1 MTILL
6 TADRLQLK
14 KQFYF
19 NKFEDRKPYPAIPD
33 NKFRTILFQFFGIL
47 TVALGIAYLNWRW
60 RHSLN
65 YDSLTFS
72 IFLVSAET
80 LSFLSTVMI
89 IINFWSNKDPVKNPP
104 VHYLSEIEDLQG
116 RPDRPVRVDVFIAT
130 YNEDV
135 ELVRYSI
142 IDAKKLNYPYDDVEI
157 KIYVLDDGRRDGR
170 DPNKEN
176 MKVVAEEEGVGYLI
190 REHNEGYKAGN
201 LKNALEHTNGD
212 IFAILDADTR
222 PFPDFLVN
230 TTGYFKNRKM
240 AWVQTPQWFYDTTEP
255 QILASVLNVK
265 LKITKPKNIFGKGL
279 ARINNFLFGKI
290 EVNEDIFGNDP
301 RLFYDVILRK
311 RNFYNAAF
319 CCGAGSVHRREA
331 IMSLAVKD
339 FADKVRNFRSA
350 LLSKK
355 KNIKEINDET
365 SALLKKEEIIP
376 FKFHASEDIY
386 TSIML
391 HADKENRWESVQH
404 AGVECRMLSTQDL
417 DSWIKQHQRYAEGSL
432 DIALKDNPMF
442 IKGLSLG
449 QRICYFSTI
458 WSYFAP
464 LWILIFLLSPVVFFF
479 SLELPVK
486 AYSFEFFKYFLPFQ
500 IINTLTMLLGCWGI
514 ATKRGDQ
521 YYISSFWFMI
531 LSLISVVRGKKVKFN
546 VTPKGKSFAKNTP
559 HILPHIII
567 IALTLLGIIYNAIL
581 LYLDRHP
588 TPSGFAANSFWCI
601 FNIISLSIM
610 IRAAYW
616 KPAEEEQTEEE
627 TATVAETIQQTETHS
642 PLQTSA
648 QAVPK

>member
-1 MTILL
+1 M
-6 TADRLQLK
+6 K
-14 KQFYF
+14 KTFYF
-19 NKFEDRKPYPAIPD
+19 NKYADRKPYPAIAE
-33 NKFRTILFQFFGIL
+33 NKYRTLLFQFFGIL
-47 TVALGIAYLNWRW
+47 TVALGIAYLSWRW
-60 RHSLN
+60 KHSLN
-65 YDSLTFS
+65 PNAMVFS
-72 IFLVSAET
+72 ILLVIAET
-80 LSFLSTVMI
+80 LSFISTVMI
-89 IINFWSNKDPVKNPP
+89 IINFWAYKDPEKKAP
-104 VHYLSEIEDLQG
+104 VHYLSDIEDLQG
-116 RPDRPVRVDVFIAT
+116 RPDRPLRLDVFIAT

-142 IDAKKLNYPYDDVEI
+142 IDAKKLKYPHNDVQI

-170 DPNKEN
+170 DPAKEN
-176 MKVVAEEEGVGYLI
+176 MKIVALEEGVGYLI
-190 REHNEGYKAGN
+190 REHNHGYKAGN

-230 TTGYFKNRKM
+230 TTGYFRNKKM
-240 AWVQTPQWFYDTTEP
+240 AWVQTPQWFYDTTEAESLAFVVNKKLKLNDP
-255 QILASVLNVK
+255 KNFFTKHIASV
-265 LKITKPKNIFGKGL
+265 
-279 ARINNFLFGKI
+279 NNFLFGKI

-339 FADKVRNFRSA
+339 FAEKINHLRSD
-350 LLSKK
+350 LVSQH
-355 KNIKEINDET
+355 KNRKEIQEET
-365 SALLKKEEIIP
+365 TALFKKEEIIP

-391 HADKENRWESVQH
+391 HADKLNRWESVQH
-404 AGVECRMLSTQDL
+404 AGVECKMLSTQDL

-432 DIALKDNPMF
+432 DIAFKDNPVL

-479 SLELPVK
+479 TLELPVK

-500 IINTLTMLLGCWGI
+500 IINTLTMLLGSWGI
-514 ATKRGDQ
+514 STKRGDQ

-531 LSLISVVRGKKVKFN
+531 LSIISVVRGKKVKFN
-546 VTPKGKSFAKNTP
+546 VTPKGKSLAKNTP
-559 HILPHIII
+559 HILPHMII
-567 IALTLLGIIYNAIL
+567 IALTITGIAFNAIL
-581 LYLDRHP
+581 VYLGKHP

-610 IRAAYW
+610 IRAANW
-616 KPAEEEQTEEE
+616 KSQEEEEEKTE
-627 TATVAETIQQTETHS
+627 VIAEASEGLTQLNELTQ
-642 PLQTSA
+642 LQPISNE
-648 QAVPK
+648 KI

>member
-1 MTILL
+1 
-6 TADRLQLK
+6 LK

-19 NKFEDRKPYPAIPD
+19 NKFDHRQPYQPITD
-33 NKFRTILFQFFGIL
+33 NKYRALLFQFFGIL
-47 TVALGIAYLNWRW
+47 TVTLGIAYLTWRW
-60 RHSLN
+60 RYSLN
-65 YDSLTFS
+65 PNAMTFS
-72 IFLVSAET
+72 VFLVVAET
-80 LSFLSTVMI
+80 LSFLSTIMI
-89 IINFWSNKDPVKNPP
+89 IINFWEYSDPEKKPP

-116 RPDRPVRVDVFIAT
+116 RADRPVRLDVFIAT

-142 IDAKKLNYPYDDVEI
+142 MDAKKLNYPYADVEV

-170 DPNKEN
+170 DPKKEN
-176 MKVVAEEEGVGYLI
+176 MKKVAEEEGVGYLI

-230 TTGYFKNRKM
+230 TTGYFRNRKM

-255 QILASVLNVK
+255 QNLAAVINSK
-265 LKITKPKNIFGKGL
+265 LGIKQSKNFAGKGL
-279 ARINNFLFGKI
+279 ARCINFIFGRVEI
-290 EVNEDIFGNDP
+290 NEDIFGNDP

-339 FADKVRNFRSA
+339 FADKIKHLRSD

-355 KNIKEINDET
+355 KARKEIDEET
-365 SALLKKEEIIP
+365 NALLRKEEIIP

-404 AGVECRMLSTQDL
+404 AGIECKMLSTQDL

-432 DIALKDNPMF
+432 DIAFKDNPAF
-442 IKGLSLG
+442 IKGLTLG

-464 LWILIFLLSPVVFFF
+464 LWILIFLLSPIIFFF
-479 SLELPVK
+479 TLELPVK
-486 AYSFEFFKYFLPFQ
+486 AYSFDFFKYFLPFQ
-500 IINTLTMLLGCWGI
+500 VVNTLTMLLGCWGI

-531 LSLISVVRGKKVKFN
+531 LSIVSVIRGKKVKFN
-546 VTPKGKSFAKNTP
+546 VTPKGKSFAKNTQ

-567 IALTLLGIIYNAIL
+567 IALTIIGIVFNSVLVYLG
-581 LYLDRHP
+581 RHP

-616 KPAEEEQTEEE
+616 KPGEEEKPAEQPAE
-627 TATVAETIQQTETHS
+627 AQLFTVNMNEVQPIQNVT
-642 PLQTSA
+642 
-648 QAVPK
+648 K